1 LTEGWIGKALRHIP
15 AAASFHLANQNEA
28 APLALTGAPARVP
41 SIGTL
46 EDFQLR
52 LSVANAADRRRQR
65 ELLDRASSPEERGAR
80 SEGPGLLG
88 FVQRTAV
95 QTYAS
100 SRRLQEI
107 GRSYEP
113 RAPYPGS
120 ALGNHLRLAAQLID
134 AGLGA
139 RLFYVTLDG
148 FDTHAGQQGPH
159 AALLADFSSSVT
171 AFFRDLA
178 ARGHRDRVL
187 IMTFSE
193 FGRRARENGSRGTD
207 HGSGAPMIL
216 VGGRVRAGVVGEH
229 PSLAQLD
236 DGNLRHHTDFRQ
248 VYAAILDRWLGVPS
262 RQVLGQEF
270 QATDVLRV

>member
-1 LTEGWIGKALRHIP
+1 WIGKALRHVP

-52 LSVANAADRRRQR
+52 LEAANAGDRRRQR
-65 ELLDRASSPEERGAR
+65 ELLDTGSR
-80 SEGPGLLG
+80 PGNQPNLLD

-107 GRSYEP
+107 GRNYQP
-113 RAPYPGS
+113 RFNYPNS
-120 ALGNHLRLAAQLID
+120 ALANHLKLAAQLID

-148 FDTHAGQQGPH
+148 FGTHAGQAGPH
-159 AALLADFSSSVT
+159 A
-171 AFFRDLA
+171 
-178 ARGHRDRVL
+178 
-187 IMTFSE
+187 
-193 FGRRARENGSRGTD
+193 
-207 HGSGAPMIL
+207 
-216 VGGRVRAGVVGEH
+216 
-229 PSLAQLD
+229 
-236 DGNLRHHTDFRQ
+236 NL
-248 VYAAILDRWLGVPS
+248 
-262 RQVLGQEF
+262 
-270 QATDVLRV
+270 